1 MRRSLPVVVW
11 RAARGSRRMSGTPTN
26 TSPEGEVLFTRQGSA
41 LVATLNRP
49 KALNSLTLGM
59 VRALARELPSWDR
72 EAPSSSCVVL
82 CGAGGKAFCAGG
94 DVKSLYDNRGAAA
107 AGPAD
112 GDRGDGK
119 GPAAQEAFF
128 REEYTVDYRLAVQSS
143 TVLPHVALWDGAVMG
158 GGIGVSVNASV
169 RLATEKTVFAMPE
182 TAIGFF
188 PDVGGSYFLP
198 RLRVGGKEASPPSSS
213 SPSPFGLYL
222 ALTGA
227 RLTGADTVHAG
238 AATHFLPSS
247 KIPELVNALAALAP
261 SAAPERRHAAVSEA
275 LARSGASSS
284 SSSSSAPLPPFS
296 YTDEELERISRVFSK
311 ATVEEILDAAVREGG
326 SLPPP
331 PAKGQPA
338 PRLASSGA
346 LLAQTL
352 RRMSPTA
359 LKLTLEQ
366 LKRGAGMTLA
376 ECYRMELRMAL
387 ACMKVRGRRGGVG
400 WGERGHERPH
410 QTSDSHLFPPPHS
423 LLHVQGND
431 FYEGVRALLVDKD
444 NRPLW
449 SPPSLE
455 AVTPALVGAHFAAPP
470 PQADDLVLS

>member
-1 MRRSLPVVVW
+1 M
-11 RAARGSRRMSGTPTN
+11 
-26 TSPEGEVLFTRQGSA
+26 
-41 LVATLNRP
+41 
-49 KALNSLTLGM
+49 
-59 VRALARELPSWDR
+59 
-72 EAPSSSCVVL
+72 
-82 CGAGGKAFCAGG
+82 
-94 DVKSLYDNRGAAA
+94 
-107 AGPAD
+107 
-112 GDRGDGK
+112 
-119 GPAAQEAFF
+119 
-128 REEYTVDYRLAVQSS
+128 QSS

-169 RLATEKTVFAMPE
+169 RVATEKTLFAMPE

-198 RLRVGGKEASPPSSS
+198 RLRARGAAATSA
-213 SPSPFGLYL
+213 SPSPFGVYL

-261 SAAPERRHAAVSEA
+261 CPPARRHAAVTEA
-275 LARSGASSS
+275 LLRAGAASASSS
-284 SSSSSAPLPPFS
+284 SSPSAPLPPFS
-296 YTDEELERISRVFSK
+296 YTDEELERIDRVFSK
-311 ATVEEILDAAVREGG
+311 ATVEEIVDAAAREGG

-352 RRMSPTA
+352 GRMSPTA

-366 LKRGAGMTLA
+366 LKRGAGMSLA
-376 ECYRMELRMAL
+376 ECYRMELRLAL
-387 ACMKVRGRRGGVG
+387 ACMK
-400 WGERGHERPH
+400 
-410 QTSDSHLFPPPHS
+410 
-423 LLHVQGND
+423 GND

-444 NRPLW
+444 NRPKW
-449 SPPSLE
+449 DPPTLE
-455 AVTPALVGAHFAAPP
+455 GVTPAMVESHFAPLTGAGRG
-470 PQADDLVLS
+470 DLVLS